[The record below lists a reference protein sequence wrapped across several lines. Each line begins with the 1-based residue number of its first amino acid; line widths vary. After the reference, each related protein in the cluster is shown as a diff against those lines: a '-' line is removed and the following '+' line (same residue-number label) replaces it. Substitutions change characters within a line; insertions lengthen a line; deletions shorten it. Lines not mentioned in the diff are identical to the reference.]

1 MSHALQ
7 PLFSQQIIKYC
18 FVLLKKNLDMKSAKL
33 CFVSMHS
40 PVVIITGRFC
50 RYSKQACWN
59 VFVLSLTH
67 VIQALQPLVVTLQDD
82 SSNYLEIFEIDIYF
96 RDNPKKCG
104 NFREITF
111 ALFFQKFK

>member
-1 MSHALQ
+1 
-7 PLFSQQIIKYC
+7 
-18 FVLLKKNLDMKSAKL
+18 MKSAKL

-40 PVVIITGRFC
+40 PVVIMTGRFC

-67 VIQALQPLVVTLQDD
+67 VIQALEPLVVTLQDD
-82 SSNYLEIFEIDIYF
+82 SSNYLEIFVIDIYF

-111 ALFFQKFK
+111 AFFFQKFK